1 MKGRNM
7 ATTDEPL
14 ETWSVKITADTSDL
28 QTALTSTTRLGRQ
41 FSTTLVSAFDD
52 IAVKGK
58 NVGDVFKSLALN
70 VSNLAL
76 KSALQPLTTGLASVF
91 QSAISGVLPFA
102 KGGVIQQ
109 GTPVPFASGGVIASP
124 ISFPLAGGATGLAGE
139 RGPEAIMPLTRGS
152 DGRLGVAM
160 AGGGGQNVTINITT
174 PDAQSFNR
182 SQSQIAAM
190 IARAA
195 AAGQRNL

>member
-1 MKGRNM
+1 M
-7 ATTDEPL
+7 ATTDEPI
-14 ETWSVKITADTSDL
+14 ETWTVKVTADTSDL
-28 QTALTSTTRLGRQ
+28 ESKLTSTTRAGRQ
-41 FSTTLVSAFDD
+41 LASTLVSAFDD

-58 NVGDVFKSLALN
+58 NVGDVFKSLALS

-76 KSALQPLTTGLASVF
+76 KSALQPLTTGLASMF
-91 QSAISGVLPFA
+91 QSVLSGATTPFA

-109 GTPVPFASGGVIASP
+109 GTPVPFASGGIIASP

-139 RGPEAIMPLTRGS
+139 KGPEAIMPLTRSS

-160 AGGGGQNVTINITT
+160 AGGGQQVTINITT

-195 AAGQRNL
+195 ASGQRNL

>member
-1 MKGRNM
+1 MPL
-7 ATTDEPL
+7 TDDQQL
-14 ETWSVKITADTSDL
+14 DTWNVKITADTSDL
-28 QTALTSTTRLGRQ
+28 ETSLATTSRLGTQ
-41 FSTTLVSAFDD
+41 FSNKLVSAFDD
-52 IAVKGK
+52 LVIKGK
-58 NVGDVFKSLALN
+58 SVGDVFKSLALN

-76 KSALQPLTTGLASVF
+76 KATLQPLTTGLTSVF
-91 QSAISGVLPFA
+91 QGLISGATPFA

-152 DGRLGVAM
+152 DGRLGVAA
-160 AGGGGQNVTINITT
+160 AGAGSQQITINIST
-174 PDAQSFNR
+174 PDAASFNR
-182 SQSQIAAM
+182 SQTQIAAM

>member
-1 MKGRNM
+1 M
-7 ATTDEPL
+7 ATTDEPI
-14 ETWSVKITADTSDL
+14 ETWSVKVTADTSDL
-28 QTALTSTTRLGRQ
+28 ESKLTSTTRLGRQ

-70 VSNLAL
+70 ISNLAL
-76 KSALQPLTTGLASVF
+76 KTALQPLTTGLASVL
-91 QSAISGVLPFA
+91 QNVMGGALPFA

-109 GTPVPFASGGVIASP
+109 GTPIPFASGGVIASP
-124 ISFPLAGGATGLAGE
+124 ISFPLAGGSTGLAGE
-139 RGPEAIMPLTRGS
+139 KGPEAIMPLTRGP
-152 DGRLGVAM
+152 DGRLGVAT
-160 AGGGGQNVTINITT
+160 AGGGGQQVTINIST

>member
-1 MKGRNM
+1 M
-7 ATTDEPL
+7 ATSSDDQI
-14 ETWSVKITADTSDL
+14 ETWSVKVTADTSDL
-28 QTALTSTTRLGRQ
+28 ESKLTSTSRLGRQ
-41 FSTTLVSAFDD
+41 FASTLVSAFDD
-52 IAVKGK
+52 IAIKGK
-58 NVGDVFKSLALN
+58 SVGDVFKSLALN
-70 VSNLAL
+70 ISNLAL
-76 KSALQPLTTGLASVF
+76 KTALQPLTAGLASVF
-91 QSAISGVLPFA
+91 QGVISGATPFA

-109 GTPVPFASGGVIASP
+109 GTPIPFASGGVIASP

-160 AGGGGQNVTINITT
+160 PGGGGGQQININITT
-174 PDAQSFNR
+174 PDAQSFSR
-182 SQSQIAAM
+182 SQTQIAAM

>member
-1 MKGRNM
+1 MPL
-7 ATTDEPL
+7 TDDPL
-14 ETWSVKITADTSDL
+14 ETWNVKITADTSDL
-28 QTALTSTTRLGRQ
+28 ESALSTTSRLGRQ
-41 FSTTLVSAFDD
+41 FSTRLVSAFDD

-58 NVGDVFKSLALN
+58 GVGDVFKSLALN
-70 VSNLAL
+70 VSQLAL
-76 KSALQPLTTGLASVF
+76 KATLQPLTTGIASMF
-91 QSAISGVLPFA
+91 QGLISGAMPFA

-139 RGPEAIMPLTRGS
+139 RGPEAIMPLTRGP
-152 DGRLGVAM
+152 DGRLGVAA
-160 AGGGGQNVTINITT
+160 AGGGGQPITINIST
-174 PDAQSFNR
+174 PDAASFNR
-182 SQSQIAAM
+182 SQTQIAAM